1 MSAVSSRLPVF
12 PWDRLEPY
20 KATAAAHPDG
30 IVDLSVG
37 TPVDPVPALVRRA
50 LADAADSPG
59 YPTVWGTP
67 ALRDALTGWVE
78 RRLGAKGVEHTNVL
92 PVVGSKELVAWLP
105 TQLGLGPGDKV
116 AYPRLAYPTYEVGAR
131 LAGTEP
137 VVYDEPT
144 DLDPTGLKLLWLNSP
159 SNPTGRVL
167 SAEELRRTVAWAREH
182 GVLVFSDECYL
193 ELGWE
198 TEPVSVLHPDVCGG
212 SFEGIV
218 AVHSLSKRSNL
229 AGYRAAFLAGDA
241 ARPGRAAPDPQAR
254 RHDGR
259 RPGAGGHRGRP
270 RRHRAR
276 HRAAR
281 ARYAHRRAAL
291 RAAFE
296 GAGFRIEHSE
306 ASLYLW
312 ATRDE
317 PCWDTV
323 GALAELGILV
333 APGRLL
339 RRRGRPLRADRL
351 HRHRRAGG
359 GGGPAPGPLGVR
371 EGPGGSPP
379 GPSHAG
385 LLRWTAGSA
394 AEVRQRLGDV
404 AGRQAVG
411 GQALAA
417 ALGHTLR
424 GAADR
429 VARLARELARGVLGG
444 LHGALGG
451 LARGVQRLAGG
462 VHGLVPGVHRH
473 RAGLVGDRVD
483 LVAQLRAVRHA
494 HRAEGV
500 GGLEGV
506 RVGRTGGADRGGG
519 ARRDE
524 EGGLGDPAREGE
536 GHVAPSTE
544 VKSVAVRRADA
555 VTTARARGRLRCPN
569 VKSWQ
574 CVA

>member
-241 ARPGRAAPDPQAR
+241 AVLGELLQIRKHGGMMVAAPVQA
-254 RHDGR
+254 
-259 RPGAGGHRGRP
+259 ATV
-270 RRHRAR
+270 
-276 HRAAR
+276 AALGDTAHVTEQR

-333 APGRLL
+333 APG
-339 RRRGRPLRADRL
+339 DFY
-351 HRHRRAGG
+351 
-359 GGGPAPGPLGVR
+359 
-371 EGPGGSPP
+371 
-379 GPSHAG
+379 
-385 LLRWTAGSA
+385 
-394 AEVRQRLGDV
+394 
-404 AGRQAVG
+404 
-411 GQALAA
+411 
-417 ALGHTLR
+417 
-424 GAADR
+424 GAAGDR
-429 VARLARELARGVLGG
+429 FVRIAFTATDERVEAAVRRLAR
-444 LHGALGG
+444 
-451 LARGVQRLAGG
+451 
-462 VHGLVPGVHRH
+462 
-473 RAGLVGDRVD
+473 
-483 LVAQLRAVRHA
+483 
-494 HRAEGV
+494 
-500 GGLEGV
+500 
-506 RVGRTGGADRGGG
+506 
-519 ARRDE
+519 
-524 EGGLGDPAREGE
+524 
-536 GHVAPSTE
+536 
-544 VKSVAVRRADA
+544 
-555 VTTARARGRLRCPN
+555 
-569 VKSWQ
+569 
-574 CVA
+574 